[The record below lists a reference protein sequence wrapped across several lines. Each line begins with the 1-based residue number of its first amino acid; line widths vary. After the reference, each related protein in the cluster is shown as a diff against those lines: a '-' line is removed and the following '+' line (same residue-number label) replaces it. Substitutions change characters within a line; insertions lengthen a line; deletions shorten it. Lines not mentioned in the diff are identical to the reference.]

1 MAFKLKR
8 EIIHRG
14 GLIHV
19 KQVLID
25 TNTGQPV
32 NDLAY
37 VEKAFQEGRGEGLR
51 LKYNRDHIEELRNH
65 GFPRYA
71 EILRYEKGGEWA
83 VIFGENEE
91 EEDVEYEME
100 TSVLKRLYLVD

>member
-1 MAFKLKR
+1 MAFKLKT

-25 TNTGQPV
+25 VDTGQPV

-37 VEKAFQEGRGEGLR
+37 VEKAFNEGRGEGLR
-51 LKYNRDHIEELRNH
+51 LKYSPDHIEELRSH
-65 GFPRYA
+65 GFPLYP
-71 EILRYEKGGEWA
+71 EIIRYERGGEW
-83 VIFGENEE
+83 VVVQS
-91 EEDVEYEME
+91 EDDGNPEYEME